1 MGGCGSGRGD
11 DIVSA
16 DVVSVVVAVV
26 VGLDDDDND
35 DDAAPLAVVVVVDD
49 DDDDGVLFPM
59 VNLNGAAEPPV
70 LLPKTKLPDFALF
83 TSPKPV
89 DDVVDCPKMDVLLD
103 DPKRGLDGGGAVVV
117 VAVVSLVVAASLVNP
132 KNPV

>member
-26 VGLDDDDND
+26 VGLDDDD
-35 DDAAPLAVVVVVDD
+35 AAPLAVVAVVDD
-49 DDDDGVLFPM
+49 DDDDGVLFPV